1 MFTLISTS
9 DLQQLYFDRISKYSC
24 SVTDDN
30 YAVFEKNEHMLI
42 LMSEIEN
49 YSMAVFDLYKKEFIF
64 FRSGIKHKTRTGYD
78 NDNKHLHQFYAQLHP
93 EDIGFVLDTKIK
105 LFNFLT
111 GLPPTERNNYN
122 LVFNFRMKNKE
133 GAYCQYIQ
141 RQMVI
146 ESDNEGKPWLV
157 MNINNLL
164 SEQSTKLTLQRHLV
178 NLKTGKFHL
187 FNNELEDGATQL
199 FTEREKE
206 VFALIAQGLDSM
218 AIAEKLFISEH
229 TVNNHRR
236 HVLSKTHTA
245 NTIQA
250 LVYAKLLGII

>member
-24 SVTDDN
+24 TVTDDD

-49 YSMAVFDLYKKEFIF
+49 YSIAVFDLYKKEFIF
-64 FRSGIKHKTRTGYD
+64 FRSGIKHRTSTGYD
-78 NDNKHLHQFYAQLHP
+78 NDNKHLHQFYAHLHP
-93 EDIGFVLDTKIK
+93 EDLDFVLDTKIK
-105 LFNFLT
+105 MFDFLT
-111 GLPPTERNNYN
+111 GLPPTERNNYK
-122 LVFNFRMKNKE
+122 LVFNFRMKNQE
-133 GAYCQYIQ
+133 GVYCQYIQ
-141 RQMVI
+141 RQLVL
-146 ESDNEGKPWLV
+146 EPDNEGKPWLV

-164 SEQSTKLTLQRHLV
+164 SEQSTKFTLQRHLF

-187 FNNELEDGATQL
+187 FNNEPEVGASQL

-206 VFALIAQGLDSM
+206 VFALIAQGLDST

-229 TVNNHRR
+229 TVKNHRK
-236 HVLSKTHTA
+236 HVLSKTHA
-245 NTIQA
+245 GNSAQA
-250 LVYAKLLGII
+250 LLLAKYLGII

>member
-1 MFTLISTS
+1 MVERFKRTKDSFVNKNRNISSKDYISLCYKQITINPS
-9 DLQQLYFDRISKYSC
+9 LQ
-24 SVTDDN
+24 
-30 YAVFEKNEHMLI
+30 
-42 LMSEIEN
+42 
-49 YSMAVFDLYKKEFIF
+49 
-64 FRSGIKHKTRTGYD
+64 TRGS
-78 NDNKHLHQFYAQLHP
+78 Q
-93 EDIGFVLDTKIK
+93 E
-105 LFNFLT
+105 
-111 GLPPTERNNYN
+111 
-122 LVFNFRMKNKE
+122 
-133 GAYCQYIQ
+133 
-141 RQMVI
+141 
-146 ESDNEGKPWLV
+146 KPWLV

-187 FNNELEDGATQL
+187 YNNELEDGATQL

-206 VFALIAQGLDSM
+206 VFALIAQGLDST

>member
-1 MFTLISTS
+1 
-9 DLQQLYFDRISKYSC
+9 
-24 SVTDDN
+24 
-30 YAVFEKNEHMLI
+30 
-42 LMSEIEN
+42 
-49 YSMAVFDLYKKEFIF
+49 
-64 FRSGIKHKTRTGYD
+64 
-78 NDNKHLHQFYAQLHP
+78 
-93 EDIGFVLDTKIK
+93 
-105 LFNFLT
+105 
-111 GLPPTERNNYN
+111 
-122 LVFNFRMKNKE
+122 
-133 GAYCQYIQ
+133 
-141 RQMVI
+141 MVI

-206 VFALIAQGLDSM
+206 VFALIAQGLDST